1 MSRAGRRYW
10 RTVILGILALGTLIW
25 VAVDQ
30 FDVPI
35 EEVRQLALGTVLVVL
50 LVIVLAALC
59 AALWVTLRRLL
70 HRD

>member
-10 RTVILGILALGTLIW
+10 RTLILGILALGTLVW

-30 FDVPI
+30 FDVPR
-35 EEVRQLALGTVLVVL
+35 EEIRQLALGTVLAVL
-50 LVIVLAALC
+50 LVIGLAAIV
-59 AALWVTLRRLL
+59 AALWVALRRLF

>member
-10 RTVILGILALGTLIW
+10 RTIILGILAMGALVW

-35 EEVRQLALGTVLVVL
+35 EEMRELALGTAVAVF
-50 LVIVLAALC
+50 LVIGLAAVF
-59 AALWVTLRRLL
+59 AALWVVLRRLL